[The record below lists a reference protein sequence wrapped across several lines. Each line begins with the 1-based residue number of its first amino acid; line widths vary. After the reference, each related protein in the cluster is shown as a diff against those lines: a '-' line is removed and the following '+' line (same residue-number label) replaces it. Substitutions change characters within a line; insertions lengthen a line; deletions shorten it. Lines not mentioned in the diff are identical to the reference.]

1 MGRRVADRVWPVALL
16 LLPLGTVAQ
25 HKIDW
30 TAPLPPAVAWSGRSE
45 ALIVADD
52 DPWITPSERSGLT
65 ATPTYD
71 ETVAY
76 LRRLAENSS
85 VIHLLSI
92 GKSAQGR
99 DIIMVVATANGASTP
114 GALKRDG
121 KPTLLVQAGIH
132 AGEIDGKDA
141 GLMLLRDI
149 AVRGIKADLLNNV
162 NLLFIPILSVDG
174 HERRSPYNRI
184 NQRGPEGQ
192 GWRTNSRNL
201 NLNRDYAKL
210 DTREVRAVVKVINQ
224 WAPDLYL
231 DLHVTDGIDYQ
242 YDITFGHAGDYS
254 WSPSIAGWLENYLT
268 PALSDDL
275 SAEGHIPG
283 PLVFAVDNRDP
294 AKGTREWI
302 PSPRYSDGYGAAR
315 HLPTVL
321 VENHS
326 LKPYRQ
332 RVLGTYVLL
341 ESAMRTLS
349 RYGDRLSRA
358 VTADQSRESMRI
370 PLDWRVTDEKSDKI
384 EFLGVGWSSD
394 SSEISGGRKVVWTGV
409 PTEINLPHAN
419 TIVPTVT
426 VRRPKAY
433 WIPPA
438 WDDVIDRLRMHGIYM
453 EEMNRSRTVKVELD
467 RFTNV
472 TLAPAPFE
480 GRMRV
485 TAESTPES
493 RSEVYPPGSVRVP
506 TNQPLGDLAIL
517 LLEPRSPDSFF
528 SWGFFLE
535 ILQRTEYVEG
545 YVMEPLA
552 ERMLATDPGLKR
564 KFEAALNSDQS
575 LAGSPQARLQWL
587 YRRTPYYDDRHQ
599 LYPVGREW

>member
-1 MGRRVADRVWPVALL
+1 MGRRTANRYWPVLL
-16 LLPLGTVAQ
+16 LLPLAAAGQ
-25 HKIDW
+25 QKIDW
-30 TAPLPPAVAWSGRSE
+30 TAPLPPALPWSGNSE
-45 ALIVADD
+45 ALIVSDD

-65 ATPTYD
+65 TTPTYD
-71 ETVAY
+71 QTMAY
-76 LRRLAENSS
+76 LRRLADASS

-99 DIIMVVATANGASTP
+99 DIIMVVMAANGGSTP
-114 GALKRDG
+114 GAFKREG

-210 DTREVRAVVKVINQ
+210 DTREVRAIVKVINQ

-242 YDITFGHAGDYS
+242 YDITFGHAGNYS

-268 PALSDDL
+268 PALNDDL

-294 AKGTREWI
+294 GKGTREWT

-358 VTADQSRESMRI
+358 VTADQSRESKRV
-370 PLDWRVTDEKSDKI
+370 PLGWRVADDKSEMI
-384 EFLGVGWSSD
+384 PFLGVEWAGEPSD
-394 SSEISGGRKVVWTGV
+394 ISGGQNVVWSGV
-409 PTEINLPHAN
+409 PTEINLPHAS
-419 TIVPTVT
+419 TIVPTAT

-438 WDDVIDRLRMHGIYM
+438 WDDVIDRLRMHGIFM
-453 EEMNRSRTVKVELD
+453 QEMDRSRT
-467 RFTNV
+467 
-472 TLAPAPFE
+472 
-480 GRMRV
+480 
-485 TAESTPES
+485 
-493 RSEVYPPGSVRVP
+493 
-506 TNQPLGDLAIL
+506 
-517 LLEPRSPDSFF
+517 
-528 SWGFFLE
+528 
-535 ILQRTEYVEG
+535 
-545 YVMEPLA
+545 
-552 ERMLATDPGLKR
+552 
-564 KFEAALNSDQS
+564 
-575 LAGSPQARLQWL
+575 
-587 YRRTPYYDDRHQ
+587 
-599 LYPVGREW
+599 